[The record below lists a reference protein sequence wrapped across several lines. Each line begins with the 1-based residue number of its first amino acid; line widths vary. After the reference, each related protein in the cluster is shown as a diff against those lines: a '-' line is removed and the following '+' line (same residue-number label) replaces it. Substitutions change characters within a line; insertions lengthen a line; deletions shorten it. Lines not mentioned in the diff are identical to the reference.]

1 MFAKKKRMW
10 YDNKNKKETKKMEIV
25 IGKTSGF
32 CFGVKNAVSK
42 TIQELETTP
51 NLYCLGELIHNKEVT
66 DKLEQKGLTIV
77 NTIEEVPEG
86 ASCVI
91 RAHGITKQEYEVAK
105 EKKNSVIDLTCPK
118 VLLIHQKIEQYA
130 KKGYTILLYGKKE
143 HPETKGNASFGGENC
158 YVLEKKEDVDQAVKQ
173 IQEKGSKKIAILSQT
188 TFGVEE
194 FHTFT
199 NEIQTQMPDS
209 EILVENTICNSTKLR
224 QKEAE
229 EIAKTV
235 DTMLVIGGKHSSNT
249 KELYEVAKKQNTN
262 TIHIETAEELKDKV
276 FPKEKIGIIAGASTP
291 QSAINKVVEWLQ
303 NGTE

>member
-1 MFAKKKRMW
+1 MKNTKKK
-10 YDNKNKKETKKMEIV
+10 E
-25 IGKTSGF
+25 
-32 CFGVKNAVSK
+32 
-42 TIQELETTP
+42 
-51 NLYCLGELIHNKEVT
+51 
-66 DKLEQKGLTIV
+66 
-77 NTIEEVPEG
+77 
-86 ASCVI
+86 
-91 RAHGITKQEYEVAK
+91 
-105 EKKNSVIDLTCPK
+105 EKK
-118 VLLIHQKIEQYA
+118 
-130 KKGYTILLYGKKE
+130 
-143 HPETKGNASFGGENC
+143 
-158 YVLEKKEDVDQAVKQ
+158 AVKQ
-173 IQEKGSKKIAILSQT
+173 IQENGSKKIAILSQT